1 MADKAAAGSA
11 KSDDACAGPTWR
23 QFLHAQAAGIL
34 AADFLHVDTALLK
47 RLYVLMFIE
56 HGTRLMHLGGS
67 GAEGHGSLNRM
78 AACVHGL
85 RISWWARGPGRLGRG
100 CSWWY
105 GPDRPEC
112 SYSKEG

>member
-11 KSDDACAGPTWR
+11 KSDDVCAGPTWR
-23 QFLHAQAAGIL
+23 QFRHAQAAGVL

-85 RISWWARGPGRLGRG
+85 RIS
-100 CSWWY
+100 
-105 GPDRPEC
+105 
-112 SYSKEG
+112 

>member
-1 MADKAAAGSA
+1 MR
-11 KSDDACAGPTWR
+11 GPD
-23 QFLHAQAAGIL
+23 L
-34 AADFLHVDTALLK
+34 AAVPDTALLK

-67 GAEGHGSLNRM
+67 GAEGHGSLNQM
-78 AACVHGL
+78 ATAVHGL
-85 RISWWARGPGRLGRG
+85 RIRWWARGPGRLGRG

-112 SYSKEG
+112 RYSKEG